1 LKSKFISRPELVGR
15 SATAIVTLGLVYVL
29 ILAFPKPLF
38 AHTLTYGSF
47 HVWSDQ
53 PIDSAMTTVLD
64 EAKHRIARSDLYDPK
79 QQYRIFICNSSWRL
93 FVYSQVFNDKLG
105 GITDD
110 WLTRNIYIRA
120 SDIALNEI
128 ISPRPGPIQDA
139 MDRPLSYFI
148 AHEATHVM
156 ETRAFGRLMAFRYPT
171 WLLEGY
177 ADYIG
182 KAERFDFDENRKLLV
197 ENNPKLDYNRSG
209 LYRLYHL
216 EVALLLDKHRLSIR
230 QVFARP
236 PSEASMLELLKS
248 PRPI

>member
-1 LKSKFISRPELVGR
+1 MAGR
-15 SATAIVTLGLVYVL
+15 AAMAIVTFGLVYVL

-38 AHTLTYGSF
+38 AHTFTYGSF
-47 HVWSDQ
+47 RVWSDR
-53 PIDSAMTTVLD
+53 PIDSALTTVLD
-64 EAKHRIARSDLYDPK
+64 EAKQRISRSDLYDPN

-93 FVYSQVFNDKLG
+93 FIYSQVFNDKLG
-105 GITDD
+105 GITDA

-120 SDIALNEI
+120 SDIAHNEI
-128 ISPRPGPIQDA
+128 LSPRPGPIQDA
-139 MDRPLSYFI
+139 TDRPLSYFI

-156 ETRAFGRLMAFRYPT
+156 ETRAFGRLMVFRYPS

-182 KAERFDFDENRKLLV
+182 KGGFDFDENRRLLV

-216 EVALLLDKHRLSIR
+216 EVALLLDKRRLSVR
-230 QVFARP
+230 QVFACP
-236 PSEASMLELLKS
+236 PSEAGMLDVLKS
-248 PRPI
+248 QKPI